1 MYFSFPVK
9 ANLLLSIIIYTKL
22 ALGPKESIDQGLITE
37 DF

>member
-9 ANLLLSIIIYTKL
+9 ANLLLSIIYTKL